1 MPLRRHRRRVTRRR
15 PSHSRRA
22 HRRASRRV
30 PRRNR
35 SNRRTRRRAMYGGAQ
50 HVVRFKVV
58 FLEDEDAYN
67 DNEDLSD
74 AEIVNLVTQN
84 SNKFYDVFNT
94 IVRELIEAGEIN
106 AEEVNSFLF
115 THLGENRFEMK
126 FEVLHQGEQ
135 AQKVGQETR
144 DLVLQEIT
152 DSAAV
157 NINGTHY
164 GINVE
169 KE

>member
-22 HRRASRRV
+22 HRRASRRIS
-30 PRRNR
+30 RR
-35 SNRRTRRRAMYGGAQ
+35 NRRTRRRAMYGGAQ

-84 SNKFYDVFNT
+84 SNKFYDEFNRV
-94 IVRELIEAGEIN
+94 VRELIEAGELN
-106 AEEVNSFLF
+106 ENDVKNFEFDY
-115 THLGENRFEMK
+115 LGENRFEMK

-135 AQKVGQETR
+135 AQKIGQETC
-144 DLVLQEIT
+144 DLVFEGFQY
-152 DSAAV
+152 AAV
-157 NINGTHY
+157 NIDDKNYAMH
-164 GINVE
+164 IE
-169 KE
+169 KEEE